1 MPQNNTVTL
10 ILKLYCSMA
19 QSYNYLLLLVSVL
32 KLVCFWSVVFRAEK
46 YGNMTCCKYGA
57 YNTFLHFNILTWY
70 HGIYILH
77 HLNILYETYDSVLQ
91 FVHFSANSHNFHI
104 NTVMTFLNNLI
115 FCIYGL

>member
-10 ILKLYCSMA
+10 ILKLYCFMA

-32 KLVCFWSVVFRAEK
+32 KLVVSELK
-46 YGNMTCCKYGA
+46 NMENMTCCKYGA
-57 YNTFLHFNILTWY
+57 YNAFVHFNILTWN
-70 HGIYILH
+70 HETCNLH
-77 HLNILYETYDSVLQ
+77 HFNILYETYDSVLQ

-115 FCIYGL
+115 FGIYGL